1 MKAKGLSNELFFSK
15 TRDYLDTYLI
25 KQCSKSSHT
34 VKAYRDALTIFR
46 RYVFTI
52 KGISIM
58 KFKFS
63 DCTREFV
70 LDFIC
75 YLKENESAPTT
86 CNQRLSALKAYLWF
100 VSDGDITLQPIALSL
115 SRVPFLREPKLSKE
129 IISEIDL
136 VALLAAPSETKT
148 GIRDR
153 TIMILLYDSAIRLEE
168 LLALKLS
175 DLNIQGT
182 NPYIRIHGKGD
193 KERIVAI
200 TEKTASHLKL
210 YMQYYHIFVD
220 SRERPLFYTVIKSQS
235 NVMSPGNV
243 ERIINKYVDL
253 IRKDHPELPK
263 RVHPHM
269 FRRTR
274 ATNLYQSGVELEL
287 ISRVLG
293 HSSTQTTRIYA
304 TLSMEMLRNAM
315 ECGTTEYPVEK
326 PLWLEDEN
334 EFARLCGLR

>member
-1 MKAKGLSNELFFSK
+1 MKDKVLSNELFFSK
-15 TRDYLDTYLI
+15 TRDYLDIYLV
-25 KQCSKSSHT
+25 KQCSKSHHT
-34 VKAYRDALTIFR
+34 VKAYRDALTVFR
-46 RYVFTI
+46 RYVLDI
-52 KGISIM
+52 KGLSIM

-75 YLKENESAPTT
+75 YLKENESAQTT
-86 CNQRLSALKAYLWF
+86 CNQRLSAIKAYLWF
-100 VSDGDITLQPIALSL
+100 VSDGDITLQPIALSV
-115 SRVPFLREPKLSKE
+115 SRVPFLKEPKLNRD
-129 IISEIDL
+129 IISESALTALL
-136 VALLAAPSETKT
+136 VAPPETKT

-175 DLNIQGT
+175 DINIQGT

-200 TEKTASHLKL
+200 TDKTVGHLKL
-210 YMQYYHIFVD
+210 YMKYYHVSAD
-220 SRERPLFYTVIKSQS
+220 TREKPLFYTVIKNQT

-243 ERIINKYVDL
+243 ERIINKFADI
-253 IRKDHPELPK
+253 IREKHPELPK

-304 TLSMEMLRNAM
+304 TPSLEMLRNAM
-315 ECGTTEYPVEK
+315 ECGNVEYPAEK
-326 PLWLEDEN
+326 PLWPEDEG
-334 EFARLCGLR
+334 EIARLCGLR

>member
-1 MKAKGLSNELFFSK
+1 MKAKTLSNELFFLK
-15 TRDYLDTYLI
+15 TRDYLDTYLV
-25 KQCSKSSHT
+25 KQLSKSPHT
-34 VKAYRDALTIFR
+34 VKAYRDSLTVFR
-46 RYVFTI
+46 RYVLDV
-52 KGISIM
+52 KEISIL

-75 YLKENESAPTT
+75 YLKENGSAPTT
-86 CNQRLSALKAYLWF
+86 CNQRLSAIKAYLWF
-100 VSDGDITLQPIALSL
+100 VSDDDISLQPITLSV
-115 SRVPFLREPKLSKE
+115 SRVPFLKEPKLNRE
-129 IISEIDL
+129 IISANDL
-136 VALLAAPSETKT
+136 AALLAAPADTKT

-200 TEKTASHLKL
+200 TGKNVGHLQL
-210 YMQYYHIFVD
+210 YMRYYHTSSENRD
-220 SRERPLFYTVIKSQS
+220 HPLFYTVIKNQT

-243 ERIINKYVDL
+243 ERIINKYVDM
-253 IRKDHPELPK
+253 IRLEHPELPK

-274 ATNLYQSGVELEL
+274 ATNLYQSGIELEL

-304 TLSMEMLRNAM
+304 TPSMEMLRNAM
-315 ECGTTEYPVEK
+315 ERGNTELPEEK
-326 PLWLEDEN
+326 PLWPEDEN
-334 EFARLCGLR
+334 EIARLCGLR